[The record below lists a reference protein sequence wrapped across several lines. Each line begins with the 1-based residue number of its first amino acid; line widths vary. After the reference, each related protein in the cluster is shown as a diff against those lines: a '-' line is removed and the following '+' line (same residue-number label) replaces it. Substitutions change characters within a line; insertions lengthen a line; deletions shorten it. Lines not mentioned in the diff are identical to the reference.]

1 MCSLNMLLE
10 QILRGVQLRT
20 ELSED
25 LRGIEILGLEYDSR
39 RVEAG
44 FLFFAFPG
52 ARADGREFAQQ
63 AVDKGAIAAVSELPV
78 PDGFLGRWI
87 EVEHGRQALALA
99 ARNFYG
105 NPAERLKLTGVTGTN
120 GK

>member
-25 LRGIEILGLEYDSR
+25 LRGIEILGLEYDSW
-39 RVEAG
+39 RVEAV

-52 ARADGREFAQQ
+52 ARADGREFAQS
-63 AVDKGAIAAVSELPV
+63 ALARGAAAVVSGLP
-78 PDGFLGRWI
+78 PPSGFHAAWI
-87 EVEHGRQALALA
+87 EVEHGRRALALA
-99 ARNFYG
+99 SFNFY
-105 NPAERLKLTGVTGTN
+105 NAPDARLHFPGVTVTN
-120 GK
+120 